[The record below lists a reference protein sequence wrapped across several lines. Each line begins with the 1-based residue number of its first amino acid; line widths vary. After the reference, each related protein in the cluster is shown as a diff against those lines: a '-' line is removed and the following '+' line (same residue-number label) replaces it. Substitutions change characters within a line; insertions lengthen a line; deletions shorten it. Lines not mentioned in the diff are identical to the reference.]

1 MVKSTA
7 VATISKQ
14 EMEVKQRMAQAVQE
28 MARPEQSAEEMAL
41 AILNATTLE
50 GILGSQVLHMED
62 MEAVTGFLCV
72 GANLNPSD
80 FTDGLGAYAVLD
92 TIQPDGT
99 RAVVTSGSTN
109 VVAQLVNIHAKK
121 FFPVWVRFKKS
132 DKPTKAGYWVWKLVK
147 GEGEQPSAQQL
158 AAWGE
163 DF

>member
-1 MVKSTA
+1 MAKSSA
-7 VATISKQ
+7 VATTSPQ
-14 EMEVKQRMAQAVQE
+14 EVQVKERMQRAIQE

-41 AILNATTLE
+41 AILTATTLE
-50 GILGSQVLHMED
+50 GILGGSVLHMED
-62 MEAVTGFLCV
+62 MEDVTGFLCV

-92 TIQPDGT
+92 VILQDGT

-109 VVAQLVNIHAKK
+109 VVAQLVNIHASK

-132 DKPTKAGYWVWKLVK
+132 NKPTAKGFWVWKLIN
-147 GEGEQPSAQQL
+147 GEGEQPTSQQL
-158 AAWGE
+158 AAWGT